1 MYRMR
6 LTPAALHKKTISSGG
21 MSETESEKL
30 RMMTEELP
38 QRACR

>member
-6 LTPAALHKKTISSGG
+6 ITPAALHKNTIPLGS

-38 QRACR
+38 QRASR